1 VGWKPTSSLEAQ
13 VRELLGKTITKGH
26 SVRKNAAPVSS
37 SQLSRPGREFGLDSD
52 PLEGSSKSFL
62 QQMSSK
68 FSDDD

>member
-1 VGWKPTSSLEAQ
+1 M
-13 VRELLGKTITKGH
+13 RELLGKTITKGH